1 MASSTWG
8 VLSWCRWALS
18 ETLASFNRR
27 SRGEAEQS
35 LLECCGSQAWATAVA
50 AGRPYA
56 DLPALM
62 EAADV
67 VWAKLKPHDWL
78 EAFTAHPRIG
88 ERGGRSPAS
97 SNREQQAI
105 MSAPREVLG
114 LMVEGNRL
122 YEERFGH
129 VFLIS
134 AAGRSAEDVL
144 AALRERIGNDPKVE
158 LKVAAEEQRKITRLR
173 LKSMLSS

>member
-1 MASSTWG
+1 
-8 VLSWCRWALS
+8 
-18 ETLASFNRR
+18 
-27 SRGEAEQS
+27 
-35 LLECCGSQAWATAVA
+35 
-50 AGRPYA
+50 
-56 DLPALM
+56 M
-62 EAADV
+62 EAGDV

-78 EAFTAHPRIG
+78 EAFAAHPRIG
-88 ERGGRSPAS
+88 EGGGRSPAS
-97 SNREQQAI
+97 SNREQQGI
-105 MSAPREVLG
+105 MSARGEVLG
-114 LMVEGNRL
+114 LLADENRL

-144 AALRERIGNDPKVE
+144 AAMRERMGNDPKAE